1 MLYFNLLP
9 PSSNP
14 GRALI
19 PLSDLRRPRHSIFE
33 VIKVFLNGIAFWFNQ
48 GMGSSSYD
56 VLKVHPCKQDP
67 YWEWVCKSNLF
78 KSNKV
83 SLFCSITQSC
93 LILCDLLDCSP
104 PGSSVHRISQARI
117 LEWVFISYSRGF
129 SRPRNWTRI
138 SCVGR
143 QVVYHCTTWEALAS
157 IICWLLIYT
166 SLIH

>member
-19 PLSDLRRPRHSIFE
+19 PLSDLRKPRHSIFE
-33 VIKVFLNGIAFWFNQ
+33 VIKVFLNSIEFWFNQ

-117 LEWVFISYSRGF
+117 LEWVAISYPGYLPNPGIEPLSLASPALAGGF
-129 SRPRNWTRI
+129 F
-138 SCVGR
+138 
-143 QVVYHCTTWEALAS
+143 TTSAAWEACS
-157 IICWLLIYT
+157 NYIVF
-166 SLIH
+166 